1 MKITE
6 IDSELPNMRPIKE
19 VMNVFIEN
27 VNRNIPCRNGFVTV
41 FTGSGGSGKSSLL
54 LNMFKNPKYYRNKFD
69 NIYYFIPITS
79 FSSVE
84 KSPFAEHDKIYHDLT
99 SDKLESIYQEL
110 IDLKMNALANNYPL
124 ESSLIIID
132 DFANALKDNEIA
144 IALNEVIIK
153 TRHLNCSWIITL
165 QAYNLCPQV
174 LRKQITNAIIFKPKN
189 NKEWLSVGGE
199 LLNMKKDDLTTLYN
213 YVFNEPYNHLDVDT
227 VENQIYKNF
236 NKLELN

>member
-1 MKITE
+1 MKIKE

-27 VNRNIPCRNGFVTV
+27 VNRNLPCRNGFVTI

-69 NIYYFIPITS
+69 NIYYFIPLTS

-99 SDKLESIYQEL
+99 SEKLDQIYQEL
-110 IDLKMNALANNYPL
+110 IDLKMNALQNNYPL

-132 DFANALKDNEIA
+132 DFANALKDNEIT
-144 IALNEVIIK
+144 IALNEAIVK

-199 LLNMKKDDLTTLYN
+199 LLNMKKDDLTTIYN
-213 YVFNEPYNHLDVDT
+213 YVYDAPYNHLDVDT
-227 VENQIYKNF
+227 VENKIYKNF
-236 NKLELN
+236 NRLELN

>member
-6 IDSELPNMRPIKE
+6 IDSELPNMKPIKE
-19 VMNVFIEN
+19 VMNVFIDG

-99 SDKLESIYQEL
+99 SEKLESIYSEL

>member
-19 VMNVFIEN
+19 VMNVFIEG
-27 VNRNIPCRNGFVTV
+27 VDRNIPCRNGFVTV

-69 NIYYFIPITS
+69 NIYYFIPVSS

-99 SDKLESIYQEL
+99 SDKLEAIYSEL
-110 IDLKMNALANNYPL
+110 LDLKMNALGNNYSL

-132 DFANALKDNEIA
+132 GFANALKDNDIS

-153 TRHLNCSWIITL
+153 TRHLNCSWIMTL
-165 QAYNLCPQV
+165 QAYNLCPQI

-189 NKEWLSVGGE
+189 NKEWLSFGGE

-213 YVFNEPYNHLDVDT
+213 YVFDVPYNHLDVDT
-227 VENQIYKNF
+227 VENKIYKNF

>member
-1 MKITE
+1 
-6 IDSELPNMRPIKE
+6 
-19 VMNVFIEN
+19 
-27 VNRNIPCRNGFVTV
+27 
-41 FTGSGGSGKSSLL
+41 
-54 LNMFKNPKYYRNKFD
+54 
-69 NIYYFIPITS
+69 
-79 FSSVE
+79 
-84 KSPFAEHDKIYHDLT
+84 
-99 SDKLESIYQEL
+99 
-110 IDLKMNALANNYPL
+110 MNALANNYPL

>member
-19 VMNVFIEN
+19 VMNVFIDG

-69 NIYYFIPITS
+69 NIYYFIPVTS

-99 SDKLESIYQEL
+99 SEKLESIYSEL

-165 QAYNLCPQV
+165 QAYILCPQV

-189 NKEWLSVGGE
+189 NKEWLSVNGE
-199 LLNMKKDDLTTLYN
+199 LLNMKKDDLTTL
-213 YVFNEPYNHLDVDT
+213 
-227 VENQIYKNF
+227 
-236 NKLELN
+236 

>member
-132 DFANALKDNEIA
+132 DFANASKDNEIA

-153 TRHLNCSWIITL
+153 TRHLNCSCIITL

-213 YVFNEPYNHLDVDT
+213 YVFSEPYNHLDVDT

>member
-99 SDKLESIYQEL
+99 SDKLEAIYSEL

-132 DFANALKDNEIA
+132 DFANALKDNDIA

>member
-132 DFANALKDNEIA
+132 DFVNALKDNEIA

>member
-213 YVFNEPYNHLDVDT
+213 YVFDKPYNHLDVDT